1 MNLRDLQRDF
11 SQALRRDSVFAR
23 IVGPG
28 LGVYRNNYRA
38 QLHDALADT
47 YKHLHLWLGEAP
59 FTRAADA
66 HIDRS
71 QPHSWTLD
79 HYGQDFSVTLS
90 GLFPNDPEI
99 VELAL
104 LDLAMANAFVAADAE
119 PVAMEG
125 VGAVDWQAVRFRMVP
140 SLSLSQAT
148 TNAAEIWDALEHD
161 VMPPAPVLLMEPRGY
176 VVWRLNLVPRFRVVQ
191 LRDYRAIAAL
201 HRGMSFGDVCE
212 IFSDDLG
219 ETGAAAA
226 AGGLLRTLFDDEL
239 VAEIIR

>member
-11 SQALRRDSVFAR
+11 SQALRRDCAFTR
-23 IVGPG
+23 IAGPG
-28 LGVYRNNYRA
+28 LDIYRNNYRA

-47 YKHLHLWLGEAP
+47 YKHLHLWLGEAS

-71 QPHSWTLD
+71 QPRSWTLD

-119 PVAMEG
+119 PVAIEG
-125 VGAVDWQAVRFRMVP
+125 VGAVDWQAVRFRLVP

-148 TNAAEIWDALEHD
+148 TNAAQIWDALEHD
-161 VMPPAPVLLMEPRGY
+161 VTPPVPVLLMEPHGY
-176 VVWRLNLVPRFRVVQ
+176 VVWRSNLVPRFRVVD
-191 LRDYRAIAAL
+191 LCEYRAIAAL
-201 HRGMSFGDVCE
+201 HLGMSFGDVCE
-212 IFSDDLG
+212 IFSNDLG
-219 ETGAAAA
+219 DVNAAAA
-226 AGGLLRTLFDDEL
+226 AGELLRTLFDDGM
-239 VAEIIR
+239 VAEVIG

>member
-47 YKHLHLWLGEAP
+47 YKHLNLWLGEAS

-71 QPHSWTLD
+71 HPHSWTLD
-79 HYGQDFSVTLS
+79 HYGQDFAPTLS
-90 GLFPNDPEI
+90 NLFPNDPEI

-119 PVAMEG
+119 PVAMES
-125 VGAVDWQAVRFRMVP
+125 VGAVDWQAVRFRLVP
-140 SLSLSQAT
+140 SLSLSEAT
-148 TNAAEIWDALEHD
+148 TNAAQIWEALEHD
-161 VMPPAPVLLMEPRGY
+161 VTPPPPVRLVEPGGY
-176 VVWRLNLVPRFRVVQ
+176 VVWRSNLVPCFRVVHQ
-191 LRDYRAIAAL
+191 RDYRAIAAL
-201 HRGMSFGDVCE
+201 HLGMSFGDVCE
-212 IFSDDLG
+212 IFSNDLG
-219 ETGAAAA
+219 DAEAASAA
-226 AGGLLRTLFDDEL
+226 AGLLRILFDDGL
-239 VAEIIR
+239 VTEVIG